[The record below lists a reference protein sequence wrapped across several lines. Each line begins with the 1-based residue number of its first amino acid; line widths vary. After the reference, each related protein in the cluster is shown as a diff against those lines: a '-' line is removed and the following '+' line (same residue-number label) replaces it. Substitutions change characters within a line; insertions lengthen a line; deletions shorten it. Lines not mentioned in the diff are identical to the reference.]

1 MTVGE
6 ASGAATA
13 RNATVRLMRRVDRS
27 WHWVIL
33 GVFVLAGV
41 FNYGLSVW
49 LNGEVLFESVPRSER
64 LAVYDATSAAAGPL
78 LGFAVAAVAVL
89 IALPDRPS
97 VERLRELAAW
107 RALPKM
113 LLVTAA
119 LLTLTLLLTLVGQT
133 ADASRF
139 GDWLFE
145 VVVFA
150 SMCGSLFGLIVS
162 GVAFALAVT
171 QVHDEDVEG

>member
-1 MTVGE
+1 
-6 ASGAATA
+6 
-13 RNATVRLMRRVDRS
+13 MRRLDRS

-33 GVFVLAGV
+33 AVFALAGLV
-41 FNYGLSVW
+41 DYGLSIW
-49 LNGEVLFESVPRSER
+49 LDGEVLLASVPRAER

-78 LGFAVAAVAVL
+78 LGFVIAAVAVL

-133 ADASRF
+133 ADASRV

-150 SMCGSLFGLIVS
+150 SMCGSLFGLIMS
-162 GVAFALAVT
+162 GMAFGLAVT